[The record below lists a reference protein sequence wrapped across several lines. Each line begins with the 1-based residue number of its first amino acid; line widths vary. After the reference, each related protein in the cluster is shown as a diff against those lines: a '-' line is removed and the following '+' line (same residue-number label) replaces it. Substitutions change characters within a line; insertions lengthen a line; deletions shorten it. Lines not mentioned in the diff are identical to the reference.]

1 MEKRSP
7 FSALVIYLLNVF
19 SMVACFLVLYQFG
32 EINAR
37 AHNYPIE
44 RHTSLAGKIG
54 DSKSIEALR
63 ITAIAL
69 NDWITEDQL
78 ANRRAYR
85 FAIPCLFLAVVAL
98 TLNSGIWAFLVKNHE
113 DPLWM
118 NRKGFVLVIA
128 HAAIVLVFLILVANE
143 QTQEVEP
150 AGGIDSVPLRSTP

>member
-1 MEKRSP
+1 MENRSP

-44 RHTSLAGKIG
+44 RHTALAEKIG
-54 DSKSIEALR
+54 DSESIEGLR
-63 ITAIAL
+63 ISAIAL

-78 ANRRAYR
+78 VSRRAYR

-113 DPLWM
+113 DPSWM
-118 NRKGFVLVIA
+118 NRKGFVFVIA
-128 HAAIVLVFLILVANE
+128 HAAIVLVVLILVSNE

-150 AGGIDSVPLRSTP
+150 AGGIDSAWLGSTP